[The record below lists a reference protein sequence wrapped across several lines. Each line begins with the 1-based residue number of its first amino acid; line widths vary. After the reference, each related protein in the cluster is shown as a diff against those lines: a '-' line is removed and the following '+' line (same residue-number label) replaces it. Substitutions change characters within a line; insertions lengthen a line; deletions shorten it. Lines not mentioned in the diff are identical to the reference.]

1 MRIAIGQFDTTV
13 GAFDRNVDRIVA
25 LAGEAAGAGASV
37 LLLPEQTLGGYPA
50 RDFLLRQDFVEQ
62 GVRAL
67 DELAARTR
75 HEPVAI
81 VVGHALPHEGPG
93 TGLYNAAV
101 VLRGGRQVAVA
112 RKRLLPEYDVFDEP
126 RWFDRGD
133 APCVFDLDGVRI
145 GLTICED
152 LWSEPPPG
160 SRRLHLVDPAR
171 EAAEAGARI
180 LLNLSASPFE
190 GGKERVREWLVAR
203 SAVRNAVPIA
213 YCNLVG
219 GNDSL
224 VFDGR
229 SFVVGADGTILARAG
244 GFVEELLV
252 VDVEPGVRPGAA
264 SEIAGGI
271 ERGPWER
278 PGDGEQVADSGEVL
292 DALTLGL
299 RDYARK
305 SGFSKALLGL
315 SGGID
320 SAVTAAI
327 AVRALGASNVVG
339 VAMPSRYTAD
349 ISNEDAEGL
358 AASLGIRL
366 EHLPIERSFVA
377 LQEILAAALPGG
389 VSTLA
394 QENLQAR
401 SRGVLLM
408 ALSNELG
415 AMVLTTGNKS
425 ELAVGYC
432 TLYGDMAG
440 GLAVLGD
447 VLKTEVYALARH
459 LNRDRIVIPERT
471 ITRPPSAELREDQ
484 TDQDSLPPYEILDRI
499 LRGLLV
505 ERLSVE
511 ALVAQGEDEAVARRV
526 ADLVRR
532 SEFKRRQAAPV
543 IKVSPRAFGDGW
555 RFPICHGFL

>member
-50 RDFLLRQDFVEQ
+50 RDFLLRRDFVER

-93 TGLYNAAV
+93 NGLYNAAV

-126 RWFDRGD
+126 RWFDPGD

-152 LWSEPPPG
+152 LWSEPLPG
-160 SRRLHLVDPAR
+160 GRRLHRVDPAR
-171 EAAEAGARI
+171 EAVEAGARI

-203 SAVRNAVPIA
+203 SAARNAVPIA

-229 SFVVGADGTILARAG
+229 SFVAGADGTILARAR
-244 GFVEELLV
+244 GFDEELLV
-252 VDVEPGVRPGAA
+252 VDVEPGVRPSA
-264 SEIAGGI
+264 IAGEFGVDRA
-271 ERGPWER
+271 EG
-278 PGDGEQVADSGEVL
+278 PGDGRQAAECEDVL

-349 ISNEDAEGL
+349 ISNADAEEL

-377 LQEILAAALPGG
+377 LQEILAAVLPGG
-389 VSTLA
+389 ASTLT

-401 SRGVLLM
+401 SRGVILM

-459 LNRDRIVIPERT
+459 LNRERIVIPERT

-505 ERLSVE
+505 ERFSVE
-511 ALVAQGEDEAVARRV
+511 TLVAQGEDQAVARRV

-543 IKVSPRAFGDGW
+543 IKVSPRAFGEGW
-555 RFPICHGFL
+555 RFPICHGFG